1 MFCLHWSCSHSIDQL
16 IGGATPVEAEC
27 TELDIRGMTKHQ
39 QSVLS
44 PSFKLIMTPDIEYL
58 HFKPSDP
65 PLTVTLTEKL
75 CTGEVEK
82 LD

>member
-1 MFCLHWSCSHSIDQL
+1 
-16 IGGATPVEAEC
+16 
-27 TELDIRGMTKHQ
+27 MTKHQ

-44 PSFKLIMTPDIEYL
+44 LSFKLMTPDIEYL

-65 PLTVTLTEKL
+65 PLTATLTEKL

>member
-1 MFCLHWSCSHSIDQL
+1 MFCLHWSCSHSIDHL
-16 IGGATPVEAEC
+16 IGAATPVEAKC
-27 TELDIRGMTKHQ
+27 TELYIRSMTKHQ

-44 PSFKLIMTPDIEYL
+44 LSFKLMTPDIEYL

-65 PLTVTLTEKL
+65 PLTATLTEKL